1 MSAETPF
8 AILIIQQNEAALRQM
23 SDYLSSEEYTI
34 RIARNPE
41 DAVYQLEQK
50 SFDLIILDS
59 AMQSVEAGSL
69 LQYIYHNY
77 DNSGIFIISEED
89 EVPKAVHAL
98 RSGADD
104 YMTVPLDE
112 EQFMQ
117 SVRRFYKRWSSR
129 QKMSLPSEENSITFD
144 GLIGES
150 DAMKK
155 VYESIM
161 KSAHVHE
168 TVLITGE
175 SGTGKDVVA
184 RTIHEVSGI
193 PGDFVPV
200 NCGGIPTELLE
211 SELFGHEKGAYTGA
225 YSEEQGF
232 FQAAHNGTLF
242 LDEIGN
248 TSTAMQA
255 KLLRVLENT
264 QVWKVG
270 SREPDKINVR
280 VIAATNVH
288 LKDLVDKGLFREDL
302 YYRLNVIR
310 IPLPPLRDRDS
321 DVLLLTKYF
330 IEKYASEMCI
340 EPPEFSDEV
349 LNEFLNSEWP
359 GNVRQLQNTI
369 KRLLMKERTKITFH
383 DLPDSFRNSHTFNFR
398 EKRSLEEMETE
409 HILRVL
415 EQMNWN
421 KTQAAK
427 VLGITR
433 KTLLSKIKRKDLG
446 QRK

>member
-1 MSAETPF
+1 MTIESPF
-8 AILIIQQNEAALRQM
+8 AILIIQQNESTLRQI
-23 SDYLSSEEYTI
+23 STYLSSKEYAI
-34 RIARNPE
+34 SVVKNSE
-41 DAVYQLEQK
+41 DAVKRLDQK

-59 AMQSVEAGSL
+59 AMQSVHAGSL

-77 DNSGIFIISEED
+77 NDSGIFIISEKAS
-89 EVPKAVHAL
+89 VPDAVKAL

-104 YMTVPLDE
+104 YMTLPLDE
-112 EQFMQ
+112 EQFMRSVQRFQRQ
-117 SVRRFYKRWSSR
+117 SKI
-129 QKMSLPSEENSITFD
+129 KHDMSVTIDEDSYEFD

-150 DAMKK
+150 DAMQK
-155 VYESIM
+155 VYVSIV

-184 RTIHEVSGI
+184 RAIHDVSGI
-193 PGDFVPV
+193 PGAFVPV
-200 NCGGIPTELLE
+200 NCGAVPAELLE
-211 SELFGHEKGAYTGA
+211 SELFGHAKGAYTGA
-225 YSEEQGF
+225 YSNQDGF
-232 FQAAHNGTLF
+232 FQTAHNGTLF
-242 LDEIGN
+242 LDEVGN
-248 TSTAMQA
+248 TSPAMQA

-270 SREPDKINVR
+270 SREPDQINVR
-280 VIAATNVH
+280 VIAATNID
-288 LKDLVDKGLFREDL
+288 LKELVGKQLFREDL

-321 DVLLLTKYF
+321 DVLLLTNYF
-330 IEKYASEMCI
+330 TEKYATELGVKPPQFSE
-340 EPPEFSDEV
+340 EV

-369 KRLLMKERTKITFH
+369 KRLLMKERTKVTFH
-383 DLPDSFRNSHTFNFR
+383 DLPDSFKNEHSFNFR
-398 EKRSLEEMETE
+398 EKRSLEEIETE
-409 HILRVL
+409 HILCVL

-421 KTQAAK
+421 KTQTAK
-427 VLGITR
+427 ILGITR
-433 KTLLSKIKRKDLG
+433 KTLLSKINRNNIG